1 MRLNH
6 GFLISTPH
14 ACVSVCAR
22 VCVCACA
29 RTSVCVCVC
38 LCVCV
43 CVRVCVCVCV
53 CVCARVCVC
62 VNKSMSTS
70 RFNRL
75 YTHPCVAHSDMCVS
89 EIKKAWFD
97 TTTVGIGS
105 GLIGSVPDWS
115 VSRSRWDPVGF
126 ARNCSWFGSCCLGL
140 TLWRQV
146 TSHGF
151 LGCSQQACECFHIN
165 RYCIIITICSP
176 A

>member
-1 MRLNH
+1 MH
-6 GFLISTPH
+6 
-14 ACVSVCAR
+14 
-22 VCVCACA
+22 
-29 RTSVCVCVC
+29 
-38 LCVCV
+38 
-43 CVRVCVCVCV
+43 V

-62 VNKSMSTS
+62 AHRSMSTS
-70 RFNRL
+70 RFHRL
-75 YTHPCVAHSDMCVS
+75 CTHPCVAHSDMCVS
-89 EIKKAWFD
+89 ELRKAWFD

-115 VSRSRWDPVGF
+115 LSRNSWDPVGF

-165 RYCIIITICSP
+165 RYCIIITMCLGTQFYFEHGETVVQPPGALAATHSHHGVFGNTNL
-176 A
+176 